1 MSKSRGDTVIFG
13 SRLTLNPNMLETQ
26 MIGNQPQAI
35 ACVDGHLVTLCSR
48 KQNVVSCFN
57 AKAEYHARTET
68 PCETLWL

>member
-1 MSKSRGDTVIFG
+1 
-13 SRLTLNPNMLETQ
+13 

-35 ACVDGHLVTLCSR
+35 ACVGGHLVTLCSR

-68 PCETLWL
+68 PCEMLWL